1 MAKGLAG
8 LAWGIR
14 GQGVGVE
21 MCSLAA
27 VGSWKVL
34 SCVPAALGP
43 QGWLYES
50 HSLVHCSLSNVPM
63 RVTSPGTSEMTLT
76 ICPHRCCPW
85 LQWPADLP
93 PA

>member
-14 GQGVGVE
+14 GRGVRVE
-21 MCSLAA
+21 VCSLAA
-27 VGSWKVL
+27 AGSWKVL

-50 HSLVHCSLSNVPM
+50 HWLVHYSLSNVPM
-63 RVTSPGTSEMTLT
+63 RTTSPEPL
-76 ICPHRCCPW
+76 R
-85 LQWPADLP
+85 
-93 PA
+93 